1 VGGSWLEERW
11 GERQEAGPVWR
22 VEFQIRRAALA
33 GFKVRSPAEVLAAA
47 QALWTYGTGDW
58 LTLRRPT
65 SGLAGWRWPLEASWA
80 ELQGV
85 RIAPT
90 GSEAVRRRLAE
101 ADRERALR
109 FLQGHLTTW
118 GALGEVDEIEDVL
131 RTARAAVVGYL
142 AERGRTFRDEV
153 RHKRARRRV
162 VEAAAGRQRSP
173 EGHKPNRSQPLEVGG
188 GSGPHPGGCEG
199 DGGERSRR
207 SRRRENDRGG
217 EQPPKEPEGHEP
229 NLSVSGRW
237 SGEVRWRRANAEA
250 AGRKGERCASAQTPI
265 GAVAGLVDG
274 QGAAG
279 GRTKHNGGGRR
290 QSSRRRA
297 AARSRRGTET
307 RTEAGPMSQVR
318 GEGRRPGAAVEPG
331 VVVGRRQPRSGRR
344 SGKVCRGRTGAPASL
359 PANRRYTFVA
369 SRTDA
374 CGRIIVDRRSGFVAV
389 NRYQRIGQKDTAKV
403 ERLSDTWSDFARILL
418 SAGLAGKFRTEETDR

>member
-1 VGGSWLEERW
+1 MTARLYDKTEEVGRVGGSWLEERW

-22 VEFQIRRAALA
+22 VEFQIRRAALVE
-33 GFKVRSPAEVLAAA
+33 FKVRSPAEVLAAA

-173 EGHKPNRSQPLEVGG
+173 EGTSRTALSLSKLGEGVDRTRADARGTAVSGVDGREGGRTTVGANSPRRSPKGTSRTFPSAAGGVVRSGG
-188 GSGPHPGGCEG
+188 GVRMQRQPAGKGSGVRQHRRLLGRWRGWWMARAQQE
-199 DGGERSRR
+199 DERSTTAAGVGSRAGGGR
-207 SRRRENDRGG
+207 LRGPGVGRRRE
-217 EQPPKEPEGHEP
+217 P
-229 NLSVSGRW
+229 
-237 SGEVRWRRANAEA
+237 
-250 AGRKGERCASAQTPI
+250 
-265 GAVAGLVDG
+265 
-274 QGAAG
+274 
-279 GRTKHNGGGRR
+279 
-290 QSSRRRA
+290 
-297 AARSRRGTET
+297 
-307 RTEAGPMSQVR
+307 
-318 GEGRRPGAAVEPG
+318 RPG
-331 VVVGRRQPRSGRR
+331 R
-344 SGKVCRGRTGAPASL
+344 CR
-359 PANRRYTFVA
+359 
-369 SRTDA
+369 
-374 CGRIIVDRRSGFVAV
+374 
-389 NRYQRIGQKDTAKV
+389 K
-403 ERLSDTWSDFARILL
+403 
-418 SAGLAGKFRTEETDR
+418 